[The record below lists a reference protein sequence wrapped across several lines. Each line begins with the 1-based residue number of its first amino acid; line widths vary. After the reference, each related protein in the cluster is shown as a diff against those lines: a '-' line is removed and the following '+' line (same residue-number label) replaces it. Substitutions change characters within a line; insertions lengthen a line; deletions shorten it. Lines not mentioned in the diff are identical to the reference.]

1 MLRLSVLAMAGVAVR
16 WTAATDVFAHVMMSN
31 VAQYDANQWNIE
43 VAKAKQM
50 NLDGFALNWTPT
62 RCQSQYTNQYV
73 LDNMAWAFEAAEAA
87 GNFKIYHSLDM
98 SQTDCDGESFN
109 NKYLYDII
117 SKHSGSSAQYRVN
130 SNVLVSTFNGNQ
142 EGTQYGSEW
151 FSSLKQYMKDNNCAI
166 SLAPSF
172 QNYDGQAKSDPE
184 GAANALVSE
193 NGYIDGYK
201 NWEGAWPSGGEN
213 ITLASDEAFSAALKK
228 AGKTGPYI
236 MTVSPWWFRYG
247 NAIGNQVKYG
257 DNLLDS
263 KLRQV
268 FEGDFK
274 PDVIEVLTWND
285 WAESHYLMDLPDFVG
300 KADPAP
306 EMVYDAE
313 PQAVDYIERHNHS
326 PWRIIARY
334 WIAAIKSGSMP
345 AATMDQAIVSY
356 RRHPKSISC
365 GEGQVSGSDKLDDA
379 VFLWILVQEKSSIRV
394 TIDKDHAD
402 IFDVEPNVPYTH
414 KFQYPENLGSLSKDR
429 RTPEVSI
436 SRNGEQL
443 AYGVAER
450 PIQGDC
456 TTPDFNPIS
465 MLVGQGE
472 NKGSAY

>member
-1 MLRLSVLAMAGVAVR
+1 
-16 WTAATDVFAHVMMSN
+16 
-31 VAQYDANQWNIE
+31 
-43 VAKAKQM
+43 
-50 NLDGFALNWTPT
+50 
-62 RCQSQYTNQYV
+62 
-73 LDNMAWAFEAAEAA
+73 
-87 GNFKIYHSLDM
+87 
-98 SQTDCDGESFN
+98 
-109 NKYLYDII
+109 
-117 SKHSGSSAQYRVN
+117 
-130 SNVLVSTFNGNQ
+130 
-142 EGTQYGSEW
+142 
-151 FSSLKQYMKDNNCAI
+151 MKDNNCAI
-166 SLAPSF
+166 SIAPSF

-345 AATMDQAIVSY
+345 AATMDQAIVS
-356 RRHPKSISC
+356 
-365 GEGQVSGSDKLDDA
+365 
-379 VFLWILVQEKSSIRV
+379 
-394 TIDKDHAD
+394 
-402 IFDVEPNVPYTH
+402 
-414 KFQYPENLGSLSKDR
+414 
-429 RTPEVSI
+429 
-436 SRNGEQL
+436 
-443 AYGVAER
+443 
-450 PIQGDC
+450 
-456 TTPDFNPIS
+456 
-465 MLVGQGE
+465 
-472 NKGSAY
+472 